1 MKTGKNMQ
9 TPDFFYEQEAITQGF
24 ALVAGTDE
32 AGRGPLCGEVVT
44 AAVIL
49 PSGLTIKGL
58 NDSKKLSE
66 KKREYLFEVIR
77 EKAVSFGIASA
88 SVEEIDRL
96 NILNA
101 AQLAMRRAVAQLNP
115 FPDMVLVD
123 GNIARDF
130 PCPTK
135 TLIGGDGCSCSIAAA
150 SILAKVTRDRMC
162 LLWDREYPQ
171 YGISAHKGYATKA
184 HTEALRT
191 YGPCPIHRKSFLTK
205 ILAGTSFE
213 TEK

>member
-9 TPDFFYEQEAITQGF
+9 TPDFFYEQEAIAQGF

-32 AGRGPLCGEVVT
+32 AGRGPLCGEVVA

-49 PSGLTIKGL
+49 PPGLMIEGL

-66 KKREYLFEVIR
+66 KKREYLFEIIR

-115 FPDMVLVD
+115 LPDMVLVD

-191 YGPCPIHRKSFLTK
+191 YGPCTIHRKSFLTK
-205 ILAGTSFE
+205 ILAGTPFE

>member
-1 MKTGKNMQ
+1 M
-9 TPDFFYEQEAITQGF
+9 A
-24 ALVAGTDE
+24 
-32 AGRGPLCGEVVT
+32 

-205 ILAGTSFE
+205 ILAGTPFE